1 MHTAR
6 AQQAMDRL
14 VALDLAACRVLQH
27 RTGEWTQAAFAVVSR
42 LGDGWLWGAVAL
54 ALALAGGRDALP
66 TILGMVVAP
75 AAGLPLYVLLK
86 RWMARPRPCATEGS
100 GLQPLVPA
108 LDCFSFP
115 SGHTLHAV
123 AFTVVVL
130 GHYPG
135 LAWLLVPF
143 TALVALSRVV
153 LGLHYPSDVLAGAA
167 LGGLLGSLPRM
178 LEAAFAAL
186 LAGAAA

>member
-1 MHTAR
+1 MQTAR
-6 AQQAMDRL
+6 APGAMDRL
-14 VALDLAACRVLQH
+14 MALDLAACRALQH
-27 RTGEWTQAAFAVVSR
+27 RTGEWMQGMFAVVSR
-42 LGDGWLWGAVAL
+42 LGNGWMWGVVAA
-54 ALALAGGRDALP
+54 ALALAGGSDAVP
-66 TILGMVVAP
+66 TILGMVVAV
-75 AAGLPLYVLLK
+75 AAGLPLYKLLK
-86 RWMARPRPCATEGS
+86 RAMARPRPCAAEGS
-100 GLQPLVPA
+100 GLVPLVPA
-108 LDCFSFP
+108 LDRFSFP

-167 LGGLLGSLPRM
+167 LGSLLGSLPRA
-178 LEAAFAAL
+178 LETALAAL
-186 LAGAAA
+186 ETGAAG